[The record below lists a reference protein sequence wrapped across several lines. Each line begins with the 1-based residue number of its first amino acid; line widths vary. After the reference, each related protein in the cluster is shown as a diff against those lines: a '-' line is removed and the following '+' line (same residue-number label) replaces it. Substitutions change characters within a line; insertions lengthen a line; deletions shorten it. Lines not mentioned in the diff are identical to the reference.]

1 METNQ
6 VEGLSMTAADVRPF
20 GQRLARLKRIAEA
33 QINKRWE
40 RQEKG
45 LSMNSGARMYG
56 VIGPQCVSDFEEWG
70 FTREAAA
77 YITEADPATVLELI
91 ETLSSVTIER
101 DEARAECNRL
111 RAEAKMR
118 SLSLLGP

>member
-6 VEGLSMTAADVRPF
+6 VEQLGMTAADVKPF
-20 GQRLARLKRIAEA
+20 GQRLARLKRIAEV
-33 QINKRWE
+33 QIDKRWE

-45 LSMNSGARMYG
+45 LSMHSGARMYG

-77 YITEADPATVLELI
+77 YIAEADPATILELI
-91 ETLSSVTIER
+91 GALSAVTIER
-101 DEARAECNRL
+101 DEARAECERL
-111 RAEAKMR
+111 RAEAKRR
-118 SLSLLGP
+118 SLSLVGH